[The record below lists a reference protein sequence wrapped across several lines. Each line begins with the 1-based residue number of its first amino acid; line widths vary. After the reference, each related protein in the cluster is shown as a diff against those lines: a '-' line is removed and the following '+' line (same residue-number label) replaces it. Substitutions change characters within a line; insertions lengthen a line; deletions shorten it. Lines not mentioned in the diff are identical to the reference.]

1 MSEPK
6 KSLEARKCSDG
17 WLVEV
22 KYTYAK
28 VPTDNIKTIIVNNN
42 LMISENSTDDHIFA
56 Y

>member
-6 KSLEARKCSDG
+6 KSLEARKYSDG

-22 KYTYAK
+22 KYTYTN
-28 VPTDNIKTIIVNNN
+28 VPTESIKAIIVNNN
-42 LMISENSTDDHIFA
+42 LMISEHSTDDHILA